1 MIEILNAYRN
11 PIFGILALL
20 FMVAFVF
27 FLDSLKRTR
36 AHRRKQDLID
46 NLGKQFDSIGL
57 QHNIDEF
64 IAHAK
69 NATQT
74 LILIAQTYAKAGDY
88 EQAIAIYKTLS
99 EKPLEMHEKL
109 EILELLGD
117 SYYRAG
123 FLERSKNIFLEI
135 LRYYPHNIRILE
147 YYMRTCENLK
157 HYDEAIEALNSLE
170 EIVSANADSK
180 SSMKKIWHTKNYLK
194 VMQLCGSHHISLADQ
209 QEKLLMFYEKDPTLR
224 NIILRHFRLYN
235 VGLFWQKILLLQDIM
250 PYIDILWHFQKHEV
264 PFDFIANRSDLM
276 AIYHAKGFVSG
287 YQKSEDFTLEVLQL
301 LLLYSH
307 IKADISFTYSCN
319 SCNTQTPFYTY
330 RCSACAEIATINPI
344 AIPTQTPPPPHL
356 ATRMDLFRV

>member
-36 AHRRKQDLID
+36 AHKRKQDLID

-57 QHNIDEF
+57 QQNIDEF

-194 VMQLCGSHHISLADQ
+194 VMQLCSSHHISLADQ

-224 NIILRHFRLYN
+224 MQYFKR
-235 VGLFWQKILLLQDIM
+235 KIFTFL
-250 PYIDILWHFQKHEV
+250 
-264 PFDFIANRSDLM
+264 
-276 AIYHAKGFVSG
+276 VS
-287 YQKSEDFTLEVLQL
+287 T
-301 LLLYSH
+301 H
-307 IKADISFTYSCN
+307 KALCM
-319 SCNTQTPFYTY
+319 
-330 RCSACAEIATINPI
+330 INC
-344 AIPTQTPPPPHL
+344 H
-356 ATRMDLFRV
+356 